1 MNEKLNY
8 FTAIKFL
15 SKYIK
20 KYKSNFILF
29 YIGWFFETILSIVIP
44 IIFGVMIDEI
54 VYYQNL
60 DTFIKISLIFL
71 MILVFSCVLYFFI
84 YAQHHYLMSMY
95 TFDIK
100 MDAFRRMQEATAEF
114 MNNISTG
121 DVMADL
127 QDYSEE
133 CMHFVIRNVIHF
145 VNGIISIIVISVYL
159 FFLDWKIGASV
170 LIMAPIA
177 VLINIK
183 FSGKIRNYSDKR
195 REDYGNYVGW
205 LFEILSS
212 LRDIRLLNAQKK
224 VDEKFTES
232 HKKIFT
238 SDIKSSISI
247 MTAENIISFVNL
259 LIQLVIFTIVG
270 FLSMTNS
277 ITIGSFIVSL
287 SFFSILESNIKGTSS
302 RFLDMSNRISYIQHV
317 YELMNAPI
325 EDSRKEKNDLCITE
339 GNISFNNLKFTYNDG
354 SYVLKGL
361 DLNISS
367 GDRFALV
374 GKSGCGKTTLAY
386 ILLGFYQ
393 PQCGEIIIDGQKL
406 SECNLK
412 SIRQNIGL
420 VAQDVLIFN
429 GSIKENILLGNKKAT
444 DEEIVSACKQ
454 VGLWDFIT
462 TLPGG
467 LDTVI
472 GTEGMNVSGGQK
484 QRIAIARIYIKNPKI
499 IIFDEATSAL
509 DSQTEIEIHNA
520 WKDVLA
526 GRTSIVIAHRQ
537 SSVMMCDK
545 AAIIENGKICEIGIP
560 EKMIRE
566 SNTFKTLFAIKEFN
580 NYVK

>member
-8 FTAIKFL
+8 FTAVKFL

-29 YIGWFFETILSIVIP
+29 YIGWFFETVLSIVIP
-44 IIFGVMIDEI
+44 IIFGIMIDEI

-100 MDAFRRMQEATAEF
+100 MDAFMRMQEATAEF

-121 DVMADL
+121 DVVSDL
-127 QDYSEE
+127 QNYAHE

-145 VNGIISIIVISVYL
+145 INGIISVIVISVYL

-170 LIMAPIA
+170 LITAPVA
-177 VLINIK
+177 VFINIK
-183 FSGKIRNYSDKR
+183 FSGKIRKYSDKR
-195 REDYGNYVGW
+195 REDYGNYIGW
-205 LFEILSS
+205 IFEILSS
-212 LRDIRLLNAQKK
+212 LRDIRLLDAQKR
-224 VDEKFTES
+224 VDIKFEES
-232 HKKIFT
+232 HKEIFR
-238 SDIKSSISI
+238 SDIKSNISV

-259 LIQLVIFTIVG
+259 LIQLVIFTVVG
-270 FLSMTNS
+270 FLSVTNS

-287 SFFSILESNIKGTSS
+287 SFLSMLEDNIKSTSS
-302 RFLDMSNRISYIQHV
+302 RFLDMNNRIAYIQHV

-325 EDSRKEKNDLCITE
+325 ENSRKDKKDLYITD
-339 GNISFNNLKFTYNDG
+339 GNISFNNIKFAYKDG
-354 SYVLKGL
+354 SDVLDGL
-361 DLNISS
+361 NLNISS

-412 SIRQNIGL
+412 SVRQNIGL

-429 GSIKENILLGNKKAT
+429 GSVRENILLGNKKAT
-444 DEEIVSACKQ
+444 DEEIVSACKEA
-454 VGLWDFIT
+454 GLWDFIE
-462 TLPGG
+462 TLPDG

-472 GTEGMNVSGGQK
+472 GSEGMNVSGGQK

-499 IIFDEATSAL
+499 IIFDEATSSL

-520 WKDVLA
+520 WKDVLTD
-526 GRTSIVIAHRQ
+526 RTSIVIAHRQ

-545 AAIIENGKICEIGIP
+545 VAVIKDGKICETGIP
-560 EKMIRE
+560 DNMIRE
-566 SNTFKTLFAIKEFN
+566 SNAFRTLFAVKEFN
-580 NYVK
+580 NYAA